1 MFCLYQLNSFK
12 LKLIKSI
19 RILKKQQNTAIIHRK
34 ICQIPHYFDLQP
46 FPPSKNA
53 VYEYII
59 EGICKIIKG
68 DKHGR

>member
-34 ICQIPHYFDLQP
+34 ICQIP
-46 FPPSKNA
+46 PSKNA

>member
-46 FPPSKNA
+46 FST
-53 VYEYII
+53 
-59 EGICKIIKG
+59 
-68 DKHGR
+68 